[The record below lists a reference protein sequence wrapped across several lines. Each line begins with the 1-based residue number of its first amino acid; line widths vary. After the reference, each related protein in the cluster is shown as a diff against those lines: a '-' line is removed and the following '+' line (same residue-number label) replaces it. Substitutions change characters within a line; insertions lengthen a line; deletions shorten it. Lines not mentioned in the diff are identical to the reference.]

1 MSLAAPASRPL
12 KVVRREI
19 RTLDT
24 NAVVSGVNF
33 FGSNTKGGA
42 EGLAEFNRN
51 EMLAFYTWIRS
62 LYVANQ
68 TVTLTYVAS
77 GGNLGTMRDRRF
89 QAGTMVSRAGD
100 GSPGDAGAGEFI
112 GAGSTPNISAV
123 NTLWSKINVN
133 YDTSVAMPNH
143 LDYGALSR
151 PLTMGSYSANRKN
164 IKEYS
169 ADVFGELVAEALAEI
184 GGNKAHS
191 SYTDMTTGRE
201 GGYAILRQ
209 DATIPTTHDDGGGL
223 TDMGRVFE
231 DTVANASAYTAA
243 GLGPASN
250 TTGEVQD
257 QPLALDNA
265 NRWNLY
271 SMDANSVAPPEPPN
285 MVYVDPS
292 TGHIHE
298 WGMANM
304 TAFFQPY
311 VQHIAA
317 NGYNSQGKGKL
328 HFYISGEI
336 AGVNSGTGGSI
347 YPLDGGFGE
356 MINEELNGSS
366 ASGYTTLQV
375 GDDYRSQEFPNGT
388 AQAVNTYSLRSYTE
402 V

>member
-1 MSLAAPASRPL
+1 MSLAAPAPRPL
-12 KVVRREI
+12 KVARREI

-24 NAVVSGVNF
+24 NNPVSGVDF

-42 EGLAEFNRN
+42 EGLEEFNRN
-51 EMLAFYTWIRS
+51 DMLAFYKWIRS

-68 TVTLTYVAS
+68 TVTLTYVGS
-77 GGNLGTMRDRRF
+77 GGNLGSMRDRRF
-89 QAGTMVSRAGD
+89 QAGTMVSRSGD
-100 GSPGDAGAGEFI
+100 GSPGNSGAGEFI
-112 GAGSTPNISAV
+112 GPGGTPDISAV
-123 NTLWSKINVN
+123 DTLWSKINVN

-164 IKEYS
+164 IKEYPLELL
-169 ADVFGELVAEALAEI
+169 GELVAEALAEI

-191 SYTDMTTGRE
+191 SYSNMTTGRH
-201 GGYAILRQ
+201 GGYAVLRQ
-209 DATIPTTHDDGGGL
+209 DASIPATHDDGGGL

-231 DTVANASAYTAA
+231 DTIANASAYTS
-243 GLGPASN
+243 GGIP
-250 TTGEVQD
+250 EVKD
-257 QPLALDNA
+257 QPVALDNA

-271 SMDANSVAPPEPPN
+271 SMDANSAAPQPPPN

-356 MINEELNGSS
+356 MINEELNGTSAQGYTQGPAQP
-366 ASGYTTLQV
+366 ASG
-375 GDDYRSQEFPNGT
+375 DSYRTQEFPNGT

>member
-24 NAVVSGVNF
+24 NNVVSGVNF

-42 EGLAEFNRN
+42 EGLAEFTRN
-51 EMLAFYTWIRS
+51 DMLAFYTWIRS

-68 TVTLTYVAS
+68 TVTLTYVGS

-89 QAGTMVSRAGD
+89 QAG
-100 GSPGDAGAGEFI
+100 DATLHASSFRS
-112 GAGSTPNISAV
+112 AAQTPDISAV
-123 NTLWSKINVN
+123 DTLWSKINVN

-143 LDYGALSR
+143 LSHGALSR

-164 IKEYS
+164 MKEYS

-191 SYTDMTTGRE
+191 SYPDMTTGRE
-201 GGYAILRQ
+201 GGYAVLRQ
-209 DATIPTTHDDGGGL
+209 DASIPATHDDGGGL

-231 DTVANASAYTAA
+231 DTIANASAYTS
-243 GLGPASN
+243 GGIPE
-250 TTGEVQD
+250 TKD
-257 QPLALDNA
+257 QPVALDNA

-271 SMDANSVAPPEPPN
+271 SMDANSAAPPPPPN

-366 ASGYTTLQV
+366 ASGYTQGPAQPAS
-375 GDDYRSQEFPNGT
+375 GDSYRTQEFPNGT

>member
-24 NAVVSGVNF
+24 NNIVSGVNF

-42 EGLAEFNRN
+42 EGLAEFTRN
-51 EMLAFYTWIRS
+51 DMLAFYKWIRS
-62 LYVANQ
+62 LYVANK
-68 TVTLTYVAS
+68 TVTLTYVSS
-77 GGNLGTMRDRRF
+77 GGNLGTMRDRRR
-89 QAGTMVSRAGD
+89 QAGAPSA
-100 GSPGDAGAGEFI
+100 
-112 GAGSTPNISAV
+112 ISNTSFAPESATADITAV
-123 NTLWSKINVN
+123 DTLWSKINVN

-143 LDYGALSR
+143 LNHGALSR

-164 IKEYS
+164 MKEYPL
-169 ADVFGELVAEALAEI
+169 DILGELVAEALAEI
-184 GGNKAHS
+184 GNNKAHS
-191 SYTDMTTGRE
+191 SYSNMTTGRH
-201 GGYAILRQ
+201 GGYAVLRQ
-209 DATIPTTHDDGGGL
+209 DASIPSTHDDGGGL

-231 DTVANASAYTAA
+231 DTIADASAFTAA
-243 GLGPASN
+243 GIQGGDAIAAL
-250 TTGEVQD
+250 D
-257 QPLALDNA
+257 RPLALDNA

-271 SMDANSVAPPEPPN
+271 SMDVNGTAPPAPPN

-304 TAFFQPY
+304 TAFFQPF

-317 NGYNSQGKGKL
+317 NGYNAAGKGKL

-336 AGVNSGTGGSI
+336 AGVNSGTGTSST
-347 YPLDGGFGE
+347 PLDGGFGE

-366 ASGYTTLQV
+366 ASGYTQNQE
-375 GDDYRSQEFPNGT
+375 GDNYRTQEFPNGT
-388 AQAVNTYSLRSYTE
+388 AQVVNTYSLRSYTE

>member
-24 NAVVSGVNF
+24 NNIVSGVNF

-42 EGLAEFNRN
+42 EGLAEFTRN
-51 EMLAFYTWIRS
+51 DMLAFYKWIRS
-62 LYVANQ
+62 LYVANK
-68 TVTLTYVAS
+68 TVTLTYVGS
-77 GGNLGTMRDRRF
+77 GGNLGSMRDRRR
-89 QAGTMVSRAGD
+89 QAGAMVSRSGD
-100 GSPGDAGAGEFI
+100 GSPGNAGAGEFI
-112 GAGSTPNISAV
+112 NAAGTPNISV
-123 NTLWSKINVN
+123 VDTLWSKINVN

-143 LDYGALSR
+143 LSHGALSR

-164 IKEYS
+164 MKEYPL
-169 ADVFGELVAEALAEI
+169 DILGELVAEALAEI

-191 SYTDMTTGRE
+191 SYSNMTTGRH
-201 GGYAILRQ
+201 GGYAVLRQ
-209 DATIPTTHDDGGGL
+209 DASIPSTHDDGGGL

-231 DTVANASAYTAA
+231 DTIANASAYTS
-243 GLGPASN
+243 GGIPETL
-250 TTGEVQD
+250 D
-257 QPLALDNA
+257 QPVALDNA

-271 SMDANSVAPPEPPN
+271 SMDVNATAPPAPPN

-304 TAFFQPY
+304 TAFFQPF

-317 NGYNSQGKGKL
+317 NGYNAAGKGKL
-328 HFYISGEI
+328 HFYISGET
-336 AGVNSGTGGSI
+336 GGPNTNSGTGGSI

-356 MINEELNGSS
+356 MKNEELNGSS
-366 ASGYTTLQV
+366 ASGYHTRQV
-375 GDDYRSQEFPNGT
+375 NDDYRSQEFPNGT
-388 AQAVNTYSLRSYTE
+388 AQVVNTYSLRSYTE